1 MNQTI
6 LLTNQLAT
14 GSAFALTEGSNENV
28 FIPSKV
34 MIGKSVR
41 PGEKVQAIVV
51 PNMTRPDRT
60 PWLAVSI
67 LDAAPAPQKVD
78 RPSPDALDRMILDFI
93 EDDGRAT
100 VQEITTFLNMELV
113 TDLSDIDVASRL
125 FELKASGQLVR
136 LTCYDLPEEDA

>member
-6 LLTNQLAT
+6 LITNQLAT

-67 LDAAPAPQKVD
+67 LDAATVQQD
-78 RPSPDALDRMILDFI
+78 DALAAFILGNLQA
-93 EDDGRAT
+93 DGRAT
-100 VQEITTFLNMELV
+100 VEEIAEDMNMSDAVVAATLAQLV
-113 TDLSDIDVASRL
+113 
-125 FELKASGQLVR
+125 ASGQLVR

>member
-1 MNQTI
+1 MQQTI

-34 MIGKSVR
+34 MFGHSVR
-41 PGEKVQAIVV
+41 LGQRVQAIVV

-67 LDAAPAPQKVD
+67 LDAEPPPQD
-78 RPSPDALDRMILDFI
+78 DALAEMILDLI
-93 EDDGRAT
+93 ESDGRGTVEEIAT
-100 VQEITTFLNMELV
+100 SLNMADAKISAKLSEL
-113 TDLSDIDVASRL
+113 AS
-125 FELKASGQLVR
+125 SGQLVR
-136 LTCYDLPEEDA
+136 LTCYDLPEEDE

>member
-1 MNQTI
+1 MQKTI

-34 MIGKSVR
+34 MFGHGVR
-41 PGEKVQAIVV
+41 LGQRVQAIVV

-67 LDAAPAPQKVD
+67 LEAEPVQQDDDGLAE
-78 RPSPDALDRMILDFI
+78 MILDDI
-93 EDDGRAT
+93 EDFSRAT
-100 VQEITTFLNMELV
+100 VEEIAQNMNMSDDKIAAKLAELV
-113 TDLSDIDVASRL
+113 AAGRV
-125 FELKASGQLVR
+125 VR
-136 LTCYDLPEEDA
+136 LVCYDLPEEDE

>member
-1 MNQTI
+1 MQQTI

-34 MIGKSVR
+34 MLDKGVR
-41 PGEKVQAIVV
+41 VGQKVQAIVV

-67 LDAAPAPQKVD
+67 LDAAPAPQD
-78 RPSPDALDRMILDFI
+78 DALAEMILDLI
-93 EDDGRAT
+93 ESDGRGTVEEIAT
-100 VQEITTFLNMELV
+100 SLNMADAKISSKLSEL
-113 TDLSDIDVASRL
+113 A
-125 FELKASGQLVR
+125 ASGQLVR
-136 LTCYDLPEEDA
+136 LTCFDFPEEEA

>member
-1 MNQTI
+1 MQQTI

-34 MIGKSVR
+34 MFEKGVR
-41 PGEKVQAIVV
+41 VGQKVQAIVV

-67 LDAAPAPQKVD
+67 LDAAPLPQD
-78 RPSPDALDRMILDFI
+78 DALADMILDTI
-93 EDDGRAT
+93 ENDGRGTVEEIAT
-100 VQEITTFLNMELV
+100 SLNMADAKISAKLSEL
-113 TDLSDIDVASRL
+113 A
-125 FELKASGQLVR
+125 ASGQLVR
-136 LTCYDLPEEDA
+136 LVCFDLPEEEA

>member
-1 MNQTI
+1 MQQTI

-34 MIGKSVR
+34 MFGHGVR
-41 PGEKVQAIVV
+41 LGQRVQAIVV

-67 LDAAPAPQKVD
+67 LDAEPVQQD
-78 RPSPDALDRMILDFI
+78 DALAEMILDLI
-93 EDDGRAT
+93 ESDGRGTVEEIAT
-100 VQEITTFLNMELV
+100 SLNMADGLAAAKVSELV
-113 TDLSDIDVASRL
+113 
-125 FELKASGQLVR
+125 ASGQLVR
-136 LTCYDLPEEDA
+136 LVCYDLPEGDE

>member
-1 MNQTI
+1 MQQTI

-34 MIGKSVR
+34 MFGHSVR
-41 PGEKVQAIVV
+41 VGQQVQAVVV

-67 LDAAPAPQKVD
+67 LDAAPLPQD
-78 RPSPDALDRMILDFI
+78 DALAEMILDDI
-93 EDDGRAT
+93 EDFSRAT
-100 VQEITTFLNMELV
+100 VEEIAQNMNMSDDKIAAKLAELV
-113 TDLSDIDVASRL
+113 AAGRV
-125 FELKASGQLVR
+125 VR
-136 LTCYDLPEEDA
+136 LVCYDLPEEDE

>member
-1 MNQTI
+1 
-6 LLTNQLAT
+6 LAT

-67 LDAAPAPQKVD
+67 LDDAPALQD
-78 RPSPDALDRMILDFI
+78 DALAEMILDNI
-93 EDDGRAT
+93 ESYGRFTVEEIAT
-100 VQEITTFLNMELV
+100 WLKMSDAVVSAKLSELV
-113 TDLSDIDVASRL
+113 
-125 FELKASGQLVR
+125 ASGQLVR
-136 LTCYDLPEEDA
+136 LTCFDFPEEDA

>member
-6 LLTNQLAT
+6 LITNQLAT

-41 PGEKVQAIVV
+41 LGQKVQAIVV

-67 LDAAPAPQKVD
+67 LDDAPAPQD
-78 RPSPDALDRMILDFI
+78 DALAELILD
-93 EDDGRAT
+93 DLLYGRAT
-100 VQEITTFLNMELV
+100 VEEVAEDLNMS
-113 TDLSDIDVASRL
+113 DAKISAKLSEMVADGRV
-125 FELKASGQLVR
+125 VR
-136 LTCYDLPEEDA
+136 VICYRLPEEGA

>member
-1 MNQTI
+1 MQQTI

-14 GSAFALTEGSNENV
+14 GSAFALTADNENV

-34 MIGKSVR
+34 MLDKGVR
-41 PGEKVQAIVV
+41 VGQKVQAFVV

-67 LDAAPAPQKVD
+67 LDDAPVSRDDTLAD
-78 RPSPDALDRMILDFI
+78 MILDEI
-93 EDDGRAT
+93 EDGRAT
-100 VQEITTFLNMELV
+100 VEEIAENLNMSDEKIAAELAELV
-113 TDLSDIDVASRL
+113 
-125 FELKASGQLVR
+125 ASGDVVR